1 MLVSFTASMVLYY
14 FVQFMASSSSLITYD
29 MTRLQFP
36 QMAPLICFVFSAAIC
51 RGYNNLI
58 DYGFEVMV
66 MCFMADEEMFTG
78 DQVFADHKTTDFF
91 NNLGTQAEK
100 AFMKDIQSAVQEHRG
115 AKEVILSKKKKK
127 YGKVKKEDDEE
138 AGENSSEDSEDLEE
152 QKKARGA
159 ALQKMFEEKRKE
171 KELMDEERKKEADE
185 DGQKKKKIELKGDTV
200 AGNLLKMAQRQA
212 IATTSKEDKIKL
224 LRKKS
229 DDGD

>member
-1 MLVSFTASMVLYY
+1 
-14 FVQFMASSSSLITYD
+14 
-29 MTRLQFP
+29 
-36 QMAPLICFVFSAAIC
+36 MAPLICFIFSAAIC

-78 DQVFADHKTTDFF
+78 DQVFADPKVTDFF
-91 NNLGTQAEK
+91 NTLGTQAEK

-127 YGKVKKEDDEE
+127 YGKVKKDDDEE
-138 AGENSSEDSEDLEE
+138 AGENSSEDSDDMEE
-152 QKKARGA
+152 QKKARGE
-159 ALQKMFEEKRKE
+159 ALQKMFEQKRKE
-171 KELMDEERKKEADE
+171 KEAEDEERKKEAEE
-185 DGQKKKKIELKGDTV
+185 DSKKKKKIELKGDTV

-212 IATTSKEDKIKL
+212 IETTAKEDKIKL